1 MQFPELV
8 WLDRFDL
15 LVPIAFGTVMFGLGA
30 ALAAWAPQLGTS
42 GAQMLVW
49 GYVISTVVLT
59 HVTLL
64 VNSLGHRVGRRRF
77 ETRDDSRNSWWLALL
92 TLGEG
97 WHNNHHR
104 FAGAARQG
112 FYWWEVDVS
121 YYVLRLLACFG
132 WIRELRSVPDRVL
145 EEGRR

>member
-1 MQFPELV
+1 
-8 WLDRFDL
+8 
-15 LVPIAFGTVMFGLGA
+15 
-30 ALAAWAPQLGTS
+30 
-42 GAQMLVW
+42 
-49 GYVISTVVLT
+49 
-59 HVTLL
+59 